1 MLLNFNNPYSP
12 FILKNVNYLSIC
24 HQYVTISTKIIK
36 GDIIKTIMMAGGKGT
51 RLRPLTL
58 VRPKPMIPLV
68 NMPIAQYTLN
78 RLKNSGF
85 NDVIMTLN
93 YMSTNIK
100 NYFKDGSDFDMN
112 IRYSVEKWPL
122 GTGGSVKK
130 VEKHIDDTFMVVSG
144 DVLTDVDFND
154 IIKFHKEKKAIATMV
169 LTEVEDP
176 THFGIAVMDQNNK
189 ITEYLEK
196 PSADQVFSKVANT
209 GIYVFEPEI
218 FEYFERKE
226 GEVDFSKDIFPEIIK
241 QDGGIYGY
249 VFNGYWNDIGRPET
263 YLEATY
269 DILEQKMEQNIYKN
283 KMEESIGKI
292 GNIWVGENVSIDKKA
307 RIEGP
312 VVIGN
317 NCTIDK
323 GSKISKGSVIGNNV
337 SIGKDVNIDAAVLL
351 SNSVIEDNAFL
362 KGCIVD
368 TKCLIQKNSI
378 IETGVV
384 TGSLVE
390 IGKNS
395 VVRASRSISNN
406 MKIVPNSIIDS
417 DYIMEAK

>member
-1 MLLNFNNPYSP
+1 M
-12 FILKNVNYLSIC
+12 
-24 HQYVTISTKIIK
+24 
-36 GDIIKTIMMAGGKGT
+36 GDIIRTIMMAGGKGT

-68 NMPIAQYTLN
+68 NKPIIEYTVD
-78 RLKNSGF
+78 RLKKFGF
-85 NDVIMTLN
+85 NDIIMTLN

-100 NYFKDGSDFDMN
+100 KYFKDGSEFDMD

-130 VEKHIDDTFMVVSG
+130 AEKYIDDTFMVVSG
-144 DVLTDVDFND
+144 DVLTDVNFKDVVR
-154 IIKFHKEKKAIATMV
+154 FHKEKGAIATMV

-176 THFGIAVMDQNNK
+176 THFGIAVMDK
-189 ITEYLEK
+189 DDKVTEYLEK
-196 PSADQVFSKVANT
+196 PSPEEAFSNVANT
-209 GIYVFEPEI
+209 GIYIFEPEI
-218 FEYFERKE
+218 FDFFEGKDK
-226 GEVDFSKDIFPEIIK
+226 EVDFSKDIFPEVIK
-241 QDGGIYGY
+241 QDAGIYGY

-269 DILEQKMEQNIYKN
+269 DILDQKMKQNFYKT
-283 KMEESIGKI
+283 KIEEGIGKI
-292 GNIWVGENVSIDKKA
+292 GNIWVGENAYIDKKA

-317 NCTIDK
+317 NCTIEE
-323 GSKISKGSVIGNNV
+323 GCKISRGSVIGDNV
-337 SIGKDVNIDAAVLL
+337 SIGRDVNIDGAVLL
-351 SNSVIEDNAFL
+351 PDSIIEDNSFL
-362 KGCIVD
+362 TGCIID
-368 TKCLIQKNSI
+368 TKCLINKNTVV
-378 IETGVV
+378 ENGVV

-395 VVRASRSISNN
+395 IVRSSRSITSN

-417 DYIMEAK
+417 DYVMEAK

>member
-1 MLLNFNNPYSP
+1 M
-12 FILKNVNYLSIC
+12 
-24 HQYVTISTKIIK
+24 
-36 GDIIKTIMMAGGKGT
+36 GDIIRTIMMAGGKGT

-68 NMPIAQYTLN
+68 NKPIIEYTVN
-78 RLKNSGF
+78 KLKKSGF
-85 NDVIMTLN
+85 NDILMTLN

-100 NYFKDGSDFDMN
+100 KYFKDGSELGVD

-130 VEKHIDDTFMVVSG
+130 AEKYIDDTFMVVSG

-154 IIKFHKEKKAIATMV
+154 VVKYHKEKGAVATMV

-176 THFGIAVMDQNNK
+176 THFGIAVMDKDRK

-196 PSADQVFSKVANT
+196 PSPEEAFSNVANT
-209 GIYVFEPEI
+209 GIYIFEPEI
-218 FEYFERKE
+218 FDFFDGKE
-226 GEVDFSKDIFPEIIK
+226 KEVDFSKDIFPEVIK
-241 QDGGIYGY
+241 QDAGIYGY
-249 VFNGYWNDIGRPET
+249 VFDGYWNDIGRPET
-263 YLEATY
+263 YLAATY
-269 DILEQKMEQNIYKN
+269 DILDQKTDQNFYKTR
-283 KMEESIGKI
+283 MEESIGKI
-292 GNIWVGENVSIDKKA
+292 GNIWVGENVFIDEKA

-317 NCTIDK
+317 NCTIEE
-323 GSKISKGSVIGNNV
+323 GCKISRGSVIGDNV
-337 SIGKDVNIDAAVLL
+337 SIGKDVNIDGAVLFP
-351 SNSVIEDNAFL
+351 NSIVEDNSFL
-362 KGCIVD
+362 NGCIID
-368 TKCLIQKNSI
+368 TKCLIDKNTVV
-378 IETGVV
+378 ENGVV

-395 VVRASRSISNN
+395 IVRSSRSITNN

-417 DYIMEAK
+417 DFLMEAK

>member
-1 MLLNFNNPYSP
+1 M
-12 FILKNVNYLSIC
+12 
-24 HQYVTISTKIIK
+24 
-36 GDIIKTIMMAGGKGT
+36 GDIIRTIMMAGGKGT

-68 NMPIAQYTLN
+68 NKPIIEYTVN
-78 RLKNSGF
+78 KLKKSGF
-85 NDVIMTLN
+85 NDIIMTLN

-100 NYFKDGSDFDMN
+100 NYFKDGSEFGID

-130 VEKHIDDTFMVVSG
+130 AEKYIDDTFMVVSG
-144 DVLTDVDFND
+144 DVLTDVNFKDVV
-154 IIKFHKEKKAIATMV
+154 KYHKEKGAIATMV

-176 THFGIAVMDQNNK
+176 THFGIAVMDKNHK

-196 PSADQVFSKVANT
+196 PSPEEAFSNVANT
-209 GIYVFEPEI
+209 GIYIFEPEI
-218 FEYFERKE
+218 FDFFDGKDK
-226 GEVDFSKDIFPEIIK
+226 EVDFSKDIFPEVIR
-241 QDGGIYGY
+241 QDAGIYGY

-263 YLEATY
+263 YLAATY
-269 DILEQKMEQNIYKN
+269 DILDQKMEQNFYKT
-283 KMEESIGKI
+283 KMAESIGKI
-292 GNIWVGENVSIDKKA
+292 GNIWVGENVFIDEKA

-317 NCTIDK
+317 NCTIEE
-323 GSKISKGSVIGNNV
+323 GCKISRGSVIGDNV
-337 SIGKDVNIDAAVLL
+337 SIGKEVNIDGAVLFP
-351 SNSVIEDNAFL
+351 NSIIEDNSFL
-362 KGCIVD
+362 TGCIID
-368 TKCLIQKNSI
+368 TKCLIDKNTVV
-378 IETGVV
+378 ENGVV

-395 VVRASRSISNN
+395 IVRSSRSITNN

-417 DYIMEAK
+417 DYLMEAK

>member
-1 MLLNFNNPYSP
+1 M
-12 FILKNVNYLSIC
+12 
-24 HQYVTISTKIIK
+24 
-36 GDIIKTIMMAGGKGT
+36 GDIIRTIMMAGGKGT

-68 NMPIAQYTLN
+68 NKPIIEYTVN
-78 RLKNSGF
+78 KLKKSGF
-85 NDVIMTLN
+85 NDIIMTLN

-100 NYFKDGSDFDMN
+100 NYFKDGSEFGMD

-130 VEKHIDDTFMVVSG
+130 AEKYIDDTFMVVSG
-144 DVLTDVDFND
+144 DVLTDVDFKD
-154 IIKFHKEKKAIATMV
+154 VVRYHKEKGAIATMV

-176 THFGIAVMDQNNK
+176 THFGIAVMDKNHK

-196 PSADQVFSKVANT
+196 PSPEEAFSNVANT
-209 GIYVFEPEI
+209 GIYIFEPEI
-218 FEYFERKE
+218 FDFFDGKDK
-226 GEVDFSKDIFPEIIK
+226 EVDFSKDIFPEVIR
-241 QDGGIYGY
+241 QDAGIYGY

-263 YLEATY
+263 YLAATY
-269 DILEQKMEQNIYKN
+269 DILDQKMEQNFYKT
-283 KMEESIGKI
+283 KMAESIGKI
-292 GNIWVGENVSIDKKA
+292 GNIWVGENVFIDEKA

-317 NCTIDK
+317 NCTIEE
-323 GSKISKGSVIGNNV
+323 GCKISRGSVIGDNV
-337 SIGKDVNIDAAVLL
+337 SIGKEVNIDGAVLFP
-351 SNSVIEDNAFL
+351 NSIIEDNSFL
-362 KGCIVD
+362 TGCIID
-368 TKCLIQKNSI
+368 TKCLIDKNTVV
-378 IETGVV
+378 ENGVV

-395 VVRASRSISNN
+395 IVRSSRSITRN

-417 DYIMEAK
+417 DYLMEAK

>member
-1 MLLNFNNPYSP
+1 M
-12 FILKNVNYLSIC
+12 
-24 HQYVTISTKIIK
+24 
-36 GDIIKTIMMAGGKGT
+36 GDIIRTIMMAGGKGT

-68 NMPIAQYTLN
+68 NQPIIEYTVN
-78 RLKNSGF
+78 RLKKSGF
-85 NDVIMTLN
+85 NDIIMTLN

-100 NYFKDGSDFDMN
+100 NYFKDGSEFDMD

-130 VEKHIDDTFMVVSG
+130 AEKYIDDTFMVVSG
-144 DVLTDVDFND
+144 DVLTDINFKDVVR
-154 IIKFHKEKKAIATMV
+154 FHKEKGAIATMV

-176 THFGIAVMDQNNK
+176 THFGIAVMDKNNK

-196 PSADQVFSKVANT
+196 PSPEDAFSNVANT
-209 GIYVFEPEI
+209 GIYIFEPEI
-218 FEYFERKE
+218 FDFFDGKDK
-226 GEVDFSKDIFPEIIK
+226 EVDFSKDIFPEIIK
-241 QDGGIYGY
+241 QDAGIYGY

-269 DILEQKMEQNIYKN
+269 DILDQKLEQNFYKT

-292 GNIWVGENVSIDKKA
+292 GNIWIGENVFIDEKA

-317 NCTIDK
+317 NCTIEE
-323 GSKISKGSVIGNNV
+323 GCKISRGSVIGDNV
-337 SIGKDVNIDAAVLL
+337 SIGKNVNIDGAVLFP
-351 SNSVIEDNAFL
+351 NSIIEDNSFL
-362 KGCIVD
+362 TGCIID
-368 TKCLIQKNSI
+368 TKCLIDKNTVV
-378 IETGVV
+378 ENGVV

-395 VVRASRSISNN
+395 IVRSSRSITRN

-417 DYIMEAK
+417 DYLLEAK

>member
-1 MLLNFNNPYSP
+1 M
-12 FILKNVNYLSIC
+12 
-24 HQYVTISTKIIK
+24 
-36 GDIIKTIMMAGGKGT
+36 GDIIRTIMMAGGKGT

-68 NMPIAQYTLN
+68 NKPIIEYTVN
-78 RLKNSGF
+78 KLKKSGF
-85 NDVIMTLN
+85 NDIIMTLN

-100 NYFKDGSDFDMN
+100 NYFKDGSELGID

-130 VEKHIDDTFMVVSG
+130 AEKYIDDTFMVVSG
-144 DVLTDVDFND
+144 DVLTDVDFKD
-154 IIKFHKEKKAIATMV
+154 VVRYHKEKGAIATMV

-176 THFGIAVMDQNNK
+176 THFGIAVMDKNHK

-196 PSADQVFSKVANT
+196 PSPEDVFSNVANT
-209 GIYVFEPEI
+209 GIYIFEPEI
-218 FEYFERKE
+218 FDFFDGKDK
-226 GEVDFSKDIFPEIIK
+226 EVDFSNDIFPEVIK
-241 QDGGIYGY
+241 QDAGIYGY

-269 DILEQKMEQNIYKN
+269 DILDQKMEQNFYKT

-292 GNIWVGENVSIDKKA
+292 GNIWIGENVFIDEKA

-317 NCTIDK
+317 NCTIEE
-323 GSKISKGSVIGNNV
+323 GCKISRGSVIGDNV
-337 SIGKDVNIDAAVLL
+337 SIGKDVNIDGAVLFP
-351 SNSVIEDNAFL
+351 NSIIEDNSFL
-362 KGCIVD
+362 NGCIID
-368 TKCLIQKNSI
+368 TKCLIDKNTVV
-378 IETGVV
+378 ENGVV

-390 IGKNS
+390 IGRNS
-395 VVRASRSISNN
+395 IVRSSRSITNN

-417 DYIMEAK
+417 DYVMEAK

>member
-1 MLLNFNNPYSP
+1 
-12 FILKNVNYLSIC
+12 
-24 HQYVTISTKIIK
+24 
-36 GDIIKTIMMAGGKGT
+36 MMAGGKGT

-68 NMPIAQYTLN
+68 NKPIMEYTVN
-78 RLKNSGF
+78 KLKKSGF
-85 NDVIMTLN
+85 NDIIMTLN

-100 NYFKDGSDFDMN
+100 KYFKDGSELGMN

-130 VEKHIDDTFMVVSG
+130 AEKYIDDTFMVVSG

-154 IIKFHKEKKAIATMV
+154 IVRYHKEKGAIATMV

-176 THFGIAVMDQNNK
+176 THFGIAVMDKNHK
-189 ITEYLEK
+189 IIEYLEK
-196 PSADQVFSKVANT
+196 PSPQEAFSNVANT
-209 GIYVFEPEI
+209 GIYIFEPEI
-218 FEYFERKE
+218 FDFFDDKDK
-226 GEVDFSKDIFPEIIK
+226 EVDFSKDIFPEVIK
-241 QDGGIYGY
+241 QDAGMYGY
-249 VFNGYWNDIGRPET
+249 VFGGYWNDIGRPET

-269 DILEQKMEQNIYKN
+269 DILDQKTDQNFYKT

-292 GNIWVGENVSIDKKA
+292 GNIWVGENVFIDEKA

-317 NCTIDK
+317 NCTIEE
-323 GSKISKGSVIGNNV
+323 GCKISRGSVIGDNV
-337 SIGKDVNIDAAVLL
+337 SIGKDVNIDGAVLFP
-351 SNSVIEDNAFL
+351 NSIIEDNSFL
-362 KGCIVD
+362 NGCIID
-368 TKCLIQKNSI
+368 TKCLIDKNTVV
-378 IETGVV
+378 ENGVV

-395 VVRASRSISNN
+395 IVRSSRSITNN

-417 DYIMEAK
+417 DYVLEAK

>member
-1 MLLNFNNPYSP
+1 M
-12 FILKNVNYLSIC
+12 
-24 HQYVTISTKIIK
+24 
-36 GDIIKTIMMAGGKGT
+36 GDIIRTIMMAGGKGT

-68 NMPIAQYTLN
+68 NKPIIEYTVN
-78 RLKNSGF
+78 KLKKSGF
-85 NDVIMTLN
+85 NDIIMTLN

-100 NYFKDGSDFDMN
+100 NYFKDGSEFGID

-130 VEKHIDDTFMVVSG
+130 AEKYIDDTFMVVSG
-144 DVLTDVDFND
+144 DVLTDVNFEDVV
-154 IIKFHKEKKAIATMV
+154 KYHKEKGAIATMV

-176 THFGIAVMDQNNK
+176 THFGIAVMDKNHK

-196 PSADQVFSKVANT
+196 PSPEEAFSNVANT
-209 GIYVFEPEI
+209 GIYIFEPEI
-218 FEYFERKE
+218 FDFFDGKDK
-226 GEVDFSKDIFPEIIK
+226 EVDFSKDIFPEVIR
-241 QDGGIYGY
+241 QDAGIYGY

-263 YLEATY
+263 YLAATY
-269 DILEQKMEQNIYKN
+269 DILDQKMEQNFYKT
-283 KMEESIGKI
+283 KMAESIGKI
-292 GNIWVGENVSIDKKA
+292 GNIWVGENVFIDEKA

-317 NCTIDK
+317 NCTIEE
-323 GSKISKGSVIGNNV
+323 GCKISRGSVIGDNV
-337 SIGKDVNIDAAVLL
+337 SIGKEVNIDGAVLFP
-351 SNSVIEDNAFL
+351 NSIIEDNSFL
-362 KGCIVD
+362 TGCIID
-368 TKCLIQKNSI
+368 TKCLIDKNTVV
-378 IETGVV
+378 ENGVV

-395 VVRASRSISNN
+395 IVRSSRSITNN

-417 DYIMEAK
+417 DYLMEAK

>member
-1 MLLNFNNPYSP
+1 M
-12 FILKNVNYLSIC
+12 
-24 HQYVTISTKIIK
+24 
-36 GDIIKTIMMAGGKGT
+36 GDIIRTIMMAGGKGT

-68 NMPIAQYTLN
+68 NKPIIEYTVN
-78 RLKNSGF
+78 KLKKSGF
-85 NDVIMTLN
+85 NDIIMTLN

-100 NYFKDGSDFDMN
+100 NYFKDGSEFDID

-130 VEKHIDDTFMVVSG
+130 AEKYIDDTFMVVSG
-144 DVLTDVDFND
+144 DVLTDVDFKD
-154 IIKFHKEKKAIATMV
+154 VVKYHKEKGAIATMV

-176 THFGIAVMDQNNK
+176 THFGIAVMDKNHK

-196 PSADQVFSKVANT
+196 PSPEEAFSNVANT
-209 GIYVFEPEI
+209 GIYIFEPEI
-218 FEYFERKE
+218 FDFFDGKDK
-226 GEVDFSKDIFPEIIK
+226 EVDFSKDIFPEVIR
-241 QDGGIYGY
+241 QDAGIYGY

-263 YLEATY
+263 YLAATY
-269 DILEQKMEQNIYKN
+269 DILDQKMEQNFYKT
-283 KMEESIGKI
+283 KMAESIGKI
-292 GNIWVGENVSIDKKA
+292 GNIWVGENVFIDEKA

-317 NCTIDK
+317 NCTIEE
-323 GSKISKGSVIGNNV
+323 GCKISRGSVIGDNV
-337 SIGKDVNIDAAVLL
+337 SIGKEVNIDGAVLFP
-351 SNSVIEDNAFL
+351 NSIIEDNSFL
-362 KGCIVD
+362 TGCIID
-368 TKCLIQKNSI
+368 TKCLIDKNTVV
-378 IETGVV
+378 ENGVV

-395 VVRASRSISNN
+395 IVRSSRSITNN

-417 DYIMEAK
+417 DYLMEAK

>member
-1 MLLNFNNPYSP
+1 M
-12 FILKNVNYLSIC
+12 
-24 HQYVTISTKIIK
+24 
-36 GDIIKTIMMAGGKGT
+36 GDIIRTIMMAGGKGT

-68 NMPIAQYTLN
+68 NKPIIEYTVN
-78 RLKNSGF
+78 KLKKSGF
-85 NDVIMTLN
+85 NDIIMTLN

-100 NYFKDGSDFDMN
+100 NYFKDGSEFGID

-130 VEKHIDDTFMVVSG
+130 AEKYIDDTFMVVSG
-144 DVLTDVDFND
+144 DVLTDVNFKDVV
-154 IIKFHKEKKAIATMV
+154 KYHKEKGAIATMV

-176 THFGIAVMDQNNK
+176 THFGIAVMDKNHK

-196 PSADQVFSKVANT
+196 PSPEEAFSNVANT
-209 GIYVFEPEI
+209 GIYIFEPEI
-218 FEYFERKE
+218 FDFFDGKDK
-226 GEVDFSKDIFPEIIK
+226 EVDFSKDIFPEVIK
-241 QDGGIYGY
+241 QDAGIYGY

-263 YLEATY
+263 YLAATY
-269 DILEQKMEQNIYKN
+269 DILDQKMEQNFYKT
-283 KMEESIGKI
+283 KMAESIGKI
-292 GNIWVGENVSIDKKA
+292 GNIWVGENVFIDEKA

-317 NCTIDK
+317 NCTIEE
-323 GSKISKGSVIGNNV
+323 GCKISRGSVIGDNV
-337 SIGKDVNIDAAVLL
+337 SIGKEVNIDGAVLFP
-351 SNSVIEDNAFL
+351 NSIIEDNSFL
-362 KGCIVD
+362 TGCIID
-368 TKCLIQKNSI
+368 TKCLIDKNTVV
-378 IETGVV
+378 ENGVV

-395 VVRASRSISNN
+395 IVRSSRSITRN

-417 DYIMEAK
+417 DYLMEAK

>member
-1 MLLNFNNPYSP
+1 M
-12 FILKNVNYLSIC
+12 
-24 HQYVTISTKIIK
+24 
-36 GDIIKTIMMAGGKGT
+36 GDIIRTIMMAGGKGT

-68 NMPIAQYTLN
+68 NKPIIEYTVD
-78 RLKNSGF
+78 RLKKFGF
-85 NDVIMTLN
+85 NDIIMTLN

-100 NYFKDGSDFDMN
+100 KYFKDGSEFDMD

-130 VEKHIDDTFMVVSG
+130 AEKYIDDTFMVVSG
-144 DVLTDVDFND
+144 DVLTDINFKDVVR
-154 IIKFHKEKKAIATMV
+154 FHKEKGAIATMV

-176 THFGIAVMDQNNK
+176 THFGIAVMDK
-189 ITEYLEK
+189 DSRVTEYLEK
-196 PSADQVFSKVANT
+196 PSPEEAFSNVANT
-209 GIYVFEPEI
+209 GIYIFEPEI
-218 FEYFERKE
+218 FDFFEGKE
-226 GEVDFSKDIFPEIIK
+226 KEVDFSKDIFPEVIE
-241 QDGGIYGY
+241 QDAGIYGY

-269 DILEQKMEQNIYKN
+269 DILDQKMKQNFYKT
-283 KMEESIGKI
+283 KIEEGIGKI
-292 GNIWVGENVSIDKKA
+292 GNIWVGKNSYIDKKA

-317 NCTIDK
+317 NCTIK
-323 GSKISKGSVIGNNV
+323 EGCKISKGSVIGDNV
-337 SIGKDVNIDAAVLL
+337 SIGKDVNIDGAVLL
-351 SNSVIEDNAFL
+351 PDSIIEDNSFL
-362 KGCIVD
+362 TGCIID
-368 TKCLIQKNSI
+368 TKCRIDKNTVV
-378 IETGVV
+378 ENGVV

-395 VVRASRSISNN
+395 IVRSSRSITRN

-417 DYIMEAK
+417 DYLMEAK

>member
-1 MLLNFNNPYSP
+1 
-12 FILKNVNYLSIC
+12 
-24 HQYVTISTKIIK
+24 
-36 GDIIKTIMMAGGKGT
+36 MMAGGKGT

-58 VRPKPMIPLV
+58 VRPKPMVPLV
-68 NMPIAQYTLN
+68 NRPIAQYTLN
-78 RLKNSGF
+78 RLKGF
-85 NDVIMTLN
+85 GFKDIIMTLN
-93 YMSTNIK
+93 YMSTHIK
-100 NYFKDGSDFDMN
+100 NHFKDGSDFDMN

-130 VEKHIDDTFMVVSG
+130 IEKYIDDTFMVVSG
-144 DVLTDVDFND
+144 DVLTDVDFRD
-154 IIKFHKEKKAIATMV
+154 VIKFHKEKNAVATMV

-196 PSADQVFSKVANT
+196 PSPDQVFSNVANT

-218 FEYFERKE
+218 FEFFEGKE
-226 GEVDFSKDIFPEIIK
+226 GEVDFSKDIFPEVIK
-241 QDGGIYGY
+241 QNAGIFGY

-269 DILEQKMEQNIYKN
+269 DILEQKMEQNLETKI
-283 KMEESIGKI
+283 EESIGKI

-312 VVIGN
+312 VVIGD
-317 NCTIDK
+317 NCTIEK
-323 GSKISKGSVIGNNV
+323 GSKISKGSVIGDNV
-337 SIGKDVNIDAAVLL
+337 TIGKDVNIDAAVLL
-351 SNSVIEDNAFL
+351 SNSIVEDNAFL
-362 KGCIVD
+362 TECIID
-368 TKCLIQKNSI
+368 TKCLIEKNSI
-378 IETGVV
+378 IESGVV

-395 VVRASRSISNN
+395 VVRSSRSISNN

-417 DYIMEAK
+417 DYVMEAK

>member
-1 MLLNFNNPYSP
+1 
-12 FILKNVNYLSIC
+12 
-24 HQYVTISTKIIK
+24 
-36 GDIIKTIMMAGGKGT
+36 MAGGKGT

-58 VRPKPMIPLV
+58 VRPKPMVPLV
-68 NMPIAQYTLN
+68 NRPIAQYTLN
-78 RLKNSGF
+78 RLKGF
-85 NDVIMTLN
+85 GFKDIIMTLN
-93 YMSTNIK
+93 YMSTHIK
-100 NYFKDGSDFDMN
+100 NHFKDGSDFDMN

-130 VEKHIDDTFMVVSG
+130 IEKYIDDTFMVVSG
-144 DVLTDVDFND
+144 DVLTDVDFRD
-154 IIKFHKEKKAIATMV
+154 VIKFHKEKNAVATMV

-196 PSADQVFSKVANT
+196 PSPDQVFSNVANT

-218 FEYFERKE
+218 FEFFEGKE
-226 GEVDFSKDIFPEIIK
+226 GEVDFSKDIFPEVIK
-241 QDGGIYGY
+241 QNARIFGY

-269 DILEQKMEQNIYKN
+269 DILEQKMEQNLETKI
-283 KMEESIGKI
+283 EESIGKI

-312 VVIGN
+312 VVIGD
-317 NCTIDK
+317 NCTIEK
-323 GSKISKGSVIGNNV
+323 GSKISKGSVIGDNV
-337 SIGKDVNIDAAVLL
+337 TIGKDVNIDAAVLL
-351 SNSVIEDNAFL
+351 SNSIVEDNAFL
-362 KGCIVD
+362 TECIID
-368 TKCLIQKNSI
+368 TKCLIEKNSI
-378 IETGVV
+378 IESGVV

-395 VVRASRSISNN
+395 VVRSSRSISNN

-417 DYIMEAK
+417 DYVMEAK